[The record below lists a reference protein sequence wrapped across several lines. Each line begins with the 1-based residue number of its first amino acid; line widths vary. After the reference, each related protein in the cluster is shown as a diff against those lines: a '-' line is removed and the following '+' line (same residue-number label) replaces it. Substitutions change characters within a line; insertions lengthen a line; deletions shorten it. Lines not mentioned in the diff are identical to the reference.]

1 MVNYYMQIAE
11 QTAQLSRARRLQV
24 GCVIVK
30 NDNIISF
37 GWNGTPPGWDNDCEY
52 RVWDTGAGG
61 WLSPEEIETRYPYE
75 DYHPEAQR
83 QVRYGLKTKPEVIHA
98 EANALMKLCRTHE
111 SSQGADLFLTHAPCI
126 DCAKLIASSGI
137 NSVYYRNQY
146 RNQNGIDFLSQSQID
161 CQKV

>member
-1 MVNYYMQIAE
+1 MKSRMVDYYMRIAE

-52 RVWDTGAGG
+52 RDYCVSRDFTGNYFPGTADEYPFEDDRG
-61 WLSPEEIETRYPYE
+61 RY
-75 DYHPEAQR
+75 R
-83 QVRYGLKTKPEVIHA
+83 LKTRPEVIHA

-111 SSQGADLFLTHAPCI
+111 SSQKADLFLTHAPCI

-137 NSVYYRNQY
+137 NSVYYRSQY
-146 RNQNGIDFLSQSQID
+146 RNQDGIDFLARSQID
-161 CQKV
+161 CQQV